1 MNKFRMDEPHT
12 FLNSIYPVPRAH
24 TGDKQGKIVEQCAK
38 YNHAAC
44 YGEKY

>member
-1 MNKFRMDEPHT
+1 MDEPHT
-12 FLNSIYPVPRAH
+12 FNSISVSCVH
-24 TGDKQGKIVEQCAK
+24 TGDKQGEIVEQCAK